1 MIFFFSDSRY
11 CIVHNVSY
19 EHFNI
24 EFLHICSL
32 ANSDD
37 LYKMTLG
44 YSAMTQDLHS
54 SHLNLYSMDYCEI
67 FDFPLPKNQLV
78 LTIYL
83 FLKYNKN
90 FGSLC
95 TKKVSL
101 FYYRSIQVCISIWNS
116 SEISASRRIL
126 APRCSV
132 L

>member
-1 MIFFFSDSRY
+1 MHI
-11 CIVHNVSY
+11 VSY

-54 SHLNLYSMDYCEI
+54 SHLNSICTLWIIVKSLI
-67 FDFPLPKNQLV
+67 SHFQKINQ
-78 LTIYL
+78 YL
-83 FLKYNKN
+83 FLFISKIQQN

-101 FYYRSIQVCISIWNS
+101 SM
-116 SEISASRRIL
+116 IL
-126 APRCSV
+126 PEHPGMYLYQIAAKSLPQEEF
-132 L
+132 